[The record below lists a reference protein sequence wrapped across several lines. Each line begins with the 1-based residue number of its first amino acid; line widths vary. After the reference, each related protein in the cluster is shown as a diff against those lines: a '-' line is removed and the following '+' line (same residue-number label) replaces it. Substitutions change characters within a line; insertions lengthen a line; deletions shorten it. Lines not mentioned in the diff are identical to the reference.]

1 MYFLTELEH
10 KLLVN
15 RLLPM
20 AREVKVSPELRG
32 WSWHQSPMKP
42 YYDVKLPMYS
52 VCSKYCPTARDIYV
66 NQVLGV
72 KPTLNFKVSLGKI
85 LHGVVSDAIQLFM
98 REESIDFE
106 GWWRRIRW
114 EGLVGD
120 RKLLKTRAKNVWN
133 FVKTMCQA
141 KYAEASSQQPYAS
154 KQDII
159 ASALPFLI
167 EHKISGELLGM
178 SGILSPDCYDYL
190 RCIMFDLKVDAHPE
204 EWHRLYPV
212 GYALVMESI
221 YEIPIDI
228 CCVVYLNF
236 INDKISVKKDLFFA
250 NDNLRSWWI
259 EERDKKMEIVALE
272 KDPGLPKECPKD
284 CIFLDY
290 CRGVKD

>member
-15 RLLPM
+15 KLLPT

-32 WSWHQSPMKP
+32 WAWHQSPMKP

-85 LHGVVSDAIQLFM
+85 LHGVVSDSIQTFM
-98 REESIDFE
+98 RGENIEFEE
-106 GWWRRIRW
+106 WWSKIRW

-120 RKLLKTRAKNVWN
+120 RRLFKARARDVWN
-133 FVKTMCQA
+133 FVTTLCRA
-141 KYAEASSQQPYAS
+141 KYAQASSQQPYAS
-154 KQDII
+154 RQDLI

-167 EHKISGELLGM
+167 EHKVSGELLGM

-190 RCIMFDLKVDAHPE
+190 RCIMFDLKVGAQPE

-236 INDKISVKKDLFFA
+236 VNGKISVRKDLFFA
-250 NDNLRSWWI
+250 SDNLRSWWI

-272 KDPGLPKECPKD
+272 KDPGLPKECPED
-284 CIFLDY
+284 CMFLKY
-290 CRGVKD
+290 CRGE